1 MLTHD
6 SLAPDEVSAAT
17 NLPPAKARTAIKSLL
32 SLEVPELDEDGALQI
47 SLGAQVQT
55 VRMLRR
61 KNLLTWTV

>member
-17 NLPPAKARTAIKSLL
+17 NLPAKARTAIKSLL